1 MHLHFV
7 LRIMEFLCS
16 QDNINFYTEDF
27 LRLLQ
32 ITSKPTLSSYQNLM
46 DAPQKTCY
54 LNNTLFILDRYPKG
68 PQHRLLIGD
77 VA

>member
-7 LRIMEFLCS
+7 LRIVEFLCS
-16 QDNINFYTEDF
+16 QNNINFYTENF
-27 LRLLQ
+27 IRLLQ
-32 ITSKPTLSSYQNLM
+32 ITPKSTLSNYQSLM
-46 DAPQKTCY
+46 DASQKACY
-54 LNNTLFILDRYPKG
+54 LSNTLFILDRYPKS